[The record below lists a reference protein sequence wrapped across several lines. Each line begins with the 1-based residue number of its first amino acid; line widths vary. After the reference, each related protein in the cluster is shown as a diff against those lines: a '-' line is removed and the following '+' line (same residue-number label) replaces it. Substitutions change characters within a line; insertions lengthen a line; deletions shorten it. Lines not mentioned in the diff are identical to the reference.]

1 MIARIRGTVSEVRGT
16 SVYLDVDDLTY
27 EVFVPAVSRPELE
40 ARVGQRV
47 TLFTLEYIEGNP
59 GFGNLAP
66 RLVGFLSELERDF
79 FLRFITVP
87 GIGIS
92 KGLKAMTLPAG
103 EIAAAVESRDIGTLS
118 RMPGIGRRT
127 AEKVIAELNG
137 KLQGFFTGEVEAIRR
152 VPATG
157 GFQVEAIDALVQLG
171 YRRNEAEELVGRVL
185 AGGSKAD
192 TAEKLIQDCFRHSVR

>member
-1 MIARIRGTVSEVRGT
+1 MIARIRGTVSEVRPT
-16 SVYLDVDDLTY
+16 SVYLDIDDLTY

-47 TLFTLEYIEGNP
+47 TLFTLEYIAGNP
-59 GFGNLAP
+59 SFGSLTP
-66 RLVGFLSELERDF
+66 QLIGFLSESERDF

-87 GIGIS
+87 GLGIN
-92 KGLKAMTLPAG
+92 KGLKAMTVPTG
-103 EIAAAVESRDIGTLS
+103 EIALAIESRDINALS
-118 RMPGIGRRT
+118 HLPGIGKRT
-127 AEKVIAELNG
+127 AEKIIAELNG
-137 KLQGFFTGEVEAIRR
+137 KLQGFFTGQLEAVRR
-152 VPATG
+152 APVGG